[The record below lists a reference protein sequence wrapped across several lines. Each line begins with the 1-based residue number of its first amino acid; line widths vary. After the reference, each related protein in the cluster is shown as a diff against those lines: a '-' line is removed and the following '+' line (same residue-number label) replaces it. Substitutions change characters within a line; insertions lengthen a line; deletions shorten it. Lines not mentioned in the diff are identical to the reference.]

1 MSTRRRRSLKPDAE
15 VELRDANFSTLDE
28 CGAAKE
34 SMMSLIDRVA
44 VPPGSE
50 RWLDGSTIERRGF
63 GVWGLG
69 TG

>member
-44 VPPGSE
+44 LPPGS
-50 RWLDGSTIERRGF
+50 
-63 GVWGLG
+63 
-69 TG
+69 